1 MLAPIPRF
9 AKIACCL
16 VIMAWCAPAIS
27 DDNEADAFQLGGL
40 LFGDVYTIPSH
51 HTAAGDGASGFVLRR
66 GYLTANFTLGD
77 AWYGR
82 ARIEVNQDGEFESYG
97 FEADFKDIYLARKFG
112 DHELVLG
119 LSPTLTFDLIESV
132 WGARYLMRTP
142 MDLQGVASRDIGVSF
157 KGPLASGGRWGYR
170 AMLSTGVE
178 IGAESGDGRKVMG
191 AVTWKPSESLY
202 VDFYLDG
209 ERLAGPADRTT
220 LQLFA
225 GYKTDARRWGIQY
238 SYQDREDDP
247 RLELASAFFIQSL
260 RDSLNVIGR
269 IDRILEP
276 SPKGDNISYVP
287 FDPTAP
293 ATMLLAGLEYRF
305 SPVFRITPNVIWT
318 TYDRDDDGIRPD
330 DDLHL
335 RLTFFLDL
343 E

>member
-1 MLAPIPRF
+1 MFIRSSRF
-9 AKIACCL
+9 ALLACWFGFL
-16 VIMAWCAPAIS
+16 AWCVPAPAHGGEE
-27 DDNEADAFQLGGL
+27 NAFRLGGL

-51 HTAAGDGASGFVLRR
+51 HTAAGDGAKGFVLRR

-97 FEADFKDIYLARKFG
+97 FEADFKDLYLARKFNE
-112 DHELVLG
+112 HELVIG

-142 MDLQGVASRDIGVSF
+142 MDLQGVASRDIGVSL
-157 KGPLASGGRWGYR
+157 KGKLGSGSRWNYR
-170 AMLSTGVE
+170 AMASTGIE
-178 IGAESGDGRKVMG
+178 FGAENGDGRKVMG
-191 AVTWKPSESLY
+191 AITWTPSESLY

-209 ERLAGPADRTT
+209 ERLAGPTDRTT

-225 GYKTDARRWGIQY
+225 GYRTDTRRWGIQY

-247 RLELASAFFIQSL
+247 RLELASAFFVQSL
-260 RDSLNVIGR
+260 PDSFSLIGR

-287 FDPTAP
+287 FDPTAQ
-293 ATMLLAGLEYRF
+293 ATMMLAGLEYRF
-305 SPVFRITPNVIWT
+305 SPVLRITPNVIWT
-318 TYDRDDDGIRPD
+318 TYGTNAAGIRPE

>member
-1 MLAPIPRF
+1 MPFAGGAWFLAIL
-9 AKIACCL
+9 ACCMPVSAL
-16 VIMAWCAPAIS
+16 G
-27 DDNEADAFQLGGL
+27 DEADALQLGGL
-40 LFGDVYTIPSH
+40 LFGDVYTVPGH

-66 GYLTANFTLGD
+66 GYLTADFTLGE

-97 FEADFKDIYLARKFG
+97 FEADFKDLYLARRFG
-112 DHELVLG
+112 GHELVLG

-142 MDLQGVASRDIGVSF
+142 MDLQGLASRDIGVSF

-178 IGAESGDGRKVMG
+178 FGAESGDGRKVMG

>member
-1 MLAPIPRF
+1 MLAPISRF

-97 FEADFKDIYLARKFG
+97 FEADFKDLFLAREFG
-112 DHELVLG
+112 GHELVLG

-142 MDLQGVASRDIGVSF
+142 MDLQGVASRDFGVSF
-157 KGPLASGGRWGYR
+157 KGPLASGGRWSYR
-170 AMLSTGVE
+170 AMLSTGIE
-178 IGAESGDGRKVMG
+178 FGAESGDGRKVMG
-191 AVTWKPSESLY
+191 AVTWKPSETLY
-202 VDFYLDG
+202 VDFYVDG
-209 ERLAGPADRTT
+209 ERLAGPTDRTT

-260 RDSLNVIGR
+260 RDYLNVIGR
-269 IDRILEP
+269 IDRIREP
-276 SPKGDNISYVP
+276 SPEGDNISYIP

-318 TYDRDDDGIRPD
+318 TYDRDEDGIRPD

>member
-1 MLAPIPRF
+1 MPFAGGAWFLAIL
-9 AKIACCL
+9 ACCMPVSAL
-16 VIMAWCAPAIS
+16 G
-27 DDNEADAFQLGGL
+27 DEADALQLGGL
-40 LFGDVYTIPSH
+40 LFGDVYTVPGH

-66 GYLTANFTLGD
+66 GYLTADFTLGE

-97 FEADFKDIYLARKFG
+97 FEADFKDLYLARRFG
-112 DHELVLG
+112 GHELVLG

-178 IGAESGDGRKVMG
+178 FGAESGDGRKVMG

-209 ERLAGPADRTT
+209 ERLAGPTDRTT
-220 LQLFA
+220 LQFFA
-225 GYKTDARRWGIQY
+225 GSKTETRRWGIQY
-238 SYQDREDDP
+238 SHQDREDDP
-247 RLELASAFFIQSL
+247 RLELASAFFVQSF
-260 RDSLNVIGR
+260 RNAFSVIGR
-269 IDRILEP
+269 VDRILEP
-276 SPKGDNISYVP
+276 SPKGDNISYIP
-287 FDPTAP
+287 FDPAAP
-293 ATMLLAGLEYRF
+293 ATMTLAGIEYRF